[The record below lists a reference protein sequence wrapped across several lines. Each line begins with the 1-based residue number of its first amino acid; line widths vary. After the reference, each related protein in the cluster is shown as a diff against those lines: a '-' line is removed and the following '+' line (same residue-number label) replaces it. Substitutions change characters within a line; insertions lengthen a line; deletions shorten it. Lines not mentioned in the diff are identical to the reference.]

1 MPFLPFL
8 PSTRRLC
15 GPRLL
20 RAAAWLC
27 QGARGNCDMLTVHT
41 LTSLGLLTSLVP
53 FSRRKGVE

>member
-27 QGARGNCDMLTVHT
+27 QGHVETVT
-41 LTSLGLLTSLVP
+41 C
-53 FSRRKGVE
+53 